1 MGGGGE
7 EREREKSGLE
17 IKERRWGVRRGGR
30 GKGENV
36 VKGDENTSV
45 SRGISTDKSVR
56 NRLRGRKKRRRID
69 GESNV
74 GK

>member
-1 MGGGGE
+1 M
-7 EREREKSGLE
+7 
-17 IKERRWGVRRGGR
+17 RRGGR
-30 GKGENV
+30 GKGESV

-45 SRGISTDKSVR
+45 NRGISTDKSVR
-56 NRLRGRKKRRRID
+56 NRLRGRKKKRRID